1 MGRALLLAATA
12 LLSAGCSLTRPPAT
26 SPPLPVP
33 VPPGGIDLPAAVS
46 SPGARLLGIAERF
59 VGAPYHYGG
68 HSPLE
73 GFDCSGLVWHVH
85 ELAGLAVPRT
95 AQAQHGAARPVA
107 GAELQPGDLV
117 FFASRR
123 RSVDHVGIYVGGGRF
138 LHAPRTGR
146 PVGYDRLDD
155 GWFAP
160 RFVGAGR
167 FWTVPVPATPEAPP
181 SPAP

>member
-1 MGRALLLAATA
+1 MVRALLLAAIA
-12 LLSAGCSLTRPPAT
+12 LLSAGCSLPRPLAT
-26 SPPLPVP
+26 PLPLPVP
-33 VPPGGIDLPAAVS
+33 VPPGGIDLPATMS

-59 VGAPYHYGG
+59 VGAPYRYGG

-107 GAELQPGDLV
+107 APQLQPGDLV

-123 RSVDHVGIYVGGGRF
+123 RSVDHVGIYVGDGRF
-138 LHAPRTGR
+138 LHAPRSGR

-167 FWTVPVPATPEAPP
+167 FWTAPVPAPAAPP
-181 SPAP
+181 SLAP